1 MPETV
6 CPQCRATV
14 PVEGATPICPQ
25 CGTAI
30 ATQAITAATPAA
42 GSLDNSAIAERRTR
56 RFRDMDDIDVEF
68 GLGQRKWKLTQT
80 GLRLAWWSAL
90 AMLLT
95 TAIINTAMIANPM
108 TQVEMRRPGPVV
120 LAVGG
125 LACVAG
131 ICGIVW
137 LVGLGLCC
145 TAPDRSAKTN
155 AFLTVAF
162 IVLYILTSFA
172 FGIAAFFI
180 AFQEVRQ
187 QGGPGGGPPDPQAL
201 LQRLGIWHYAILAG
215 LGVWSIA
222 ATWCWL
228 RFHAAVATAFE
239 NAQLSRFATIV
250 GAVSASLV
258 PISVV
263 VPQMPIGVW
272 GELDERSILRVQ
284 SAVGLAVSAV
294 VYGLYLVVCGRLIGV
309 VSRGT
314 APTEA
319 EGDDAAS
326 FT

>member
-14 PVEGATPICPQ
+14 PVEGGTQICPQ

-42 GSLDNSAIAERRTR
+42 GSLDSSAIAERRTR

-80 GLRLAWWSAL
+80 GLRLTWWSAL

-95 TAIINTAMIANPM
+95 TSVANTAMIAHPM
-108 TQVEMRRPGPVV
+108 TQLEMQRPGPIMI
-120 LAVGG
+120 AAGG
-125 LACVAG
+125 LACVTG
-131 ICGIVW
+131 ICGILW
-137 LVGLGLCC
+137 LVGIGLCC
-145 TAPDRSAKTN
+145 TAPDPSAKTN

-172 FGIAAFFI
+172 FGIVTFFV
-180 AFQEVRQ
+180 AFQEIRQ
-187 QGGPGGGPPDPQAL
+187 QGGPGAAPPDPQAM
-201 LQRLGIWHYAILAG
+201 LQRLGIWHYVILAG
-215 LGVWSIA
+215 IGAWSIA

-239 NAQLSRFATIV
+239 KAQLSRFARIA
-250 GAVSASLV
+250 GAVSASLL
-258 PISVV
+258 PISLVL
-263 VPQMPIGVW
+263 PQLPMGVW

-314 APTEA
+314 APA
-319 EGDDAAS
+319 EVEEDDVAS
-326 FT
+326 FS